1 MTNQNGKTRRIVL
14 RAGLGIAAAGAAGM
28 ALTRSARA
36 QKIAKDAVMYQD
48 SPKDGHQCDQCVQW
62 EPPNSCKIVEGTISP
77 QGWCG
82 VFAPKNG

>member
-14 RAGLGIAAAGAAGM
+14 RAGLGMAASSAAGM

-48 SPKDGHQCDQCVQW
+48 SPKDGHQCDQ
-62 EPPNSCKIVEGTISP
+62 
-77 QGWCG
+77 
-82 VFAPKNG
+82 